1 MRGINMILLDSPNYK
16 DTLSYPVML
25 RSKHDRGLVVLFF
38 NSAQGTIIECKSD
51 PKQVGDLCSYSTTLL
66 ATEESAWERL
76 PSGSTITFTQE

>member
-1 MRGINMILLDSPNYK
+1 MRGINMIILDSPKYK

-38 NSAQGTIIECKSD
+38 SSVQGTIIECKSD
-51 PKQVGDLCSYSTTLL
+51 PDQVGDICGYSTTLY

>member
-1 MRGINMILLDSPNYK
+1 MRGINMIILDAPNYE
-16 DTLSYPVML
+16 DTLTYPVML

-51 PKQVGDLCSYSTTLL
+51 PKQVGDLCGYSTTLL

-76 PSGSTITFTQE
+76 LSGSTITFTQE